1 MAIALI
7 SGAEGFT
14 GRYLAEELA
23 LRGHT
28 VAGIGL
34 KPRPQN
40 VLLDIYEQVDLLDAD
55 ATAAAI
61 SRIHPDIIFHLAG
74 ISHVQSSPALIY
86 EVNIISSRN
95 LLAAL
100 AKLETPPEFTMLAS
114 TANLYGN
121 VGGTIDES
129 TPPNPCNDYAVS
141 KLAMEYMAKI
151 WQNSFPITI
160 VRPFNYTGC
169 GQQES
174 FLIPKLVKH
183 FKERIPVIELGN
195 THVTREYGDVRD
207 IACIYTYLAENRA
220 PWGPF
225 NICTGKGYKLA
236 HILDMLRE
244 LTGHCPEI
252 RINPAFVRPNEV
264 DTLIGSTKKLEECI
278 GVIPYRGIKA
288 TLKWMLES

>member
-1 MAIALI
+1 
-7 SGAEGFT
+7 
-14 GRYLAEELA
+14 
-23 LRGHT
+23 
-28 VAGIGL
+28 
-34 KPRPQN
+34 
-40 VLLDIYEQVDLLDAD
+40 
-55 ATAAAI
+55 
-61 SRIHPDIIFHLAG
+61 
-74 ISHVQSSPALIY
+74 
-86 EVNIISSRN
+86 
-95 LLAAL
+95 
-100 AKLETPPEFTMLAS
+100 
-114 TANLYGN
+114 
-121 VGGTIDES
+121 
-129 TPPNPCNDYAVS
+129 
-141 KLAMEYMAKI
+141 MAKI

-244 LTGHCPEI
+244 LTDAHAQHLF
-252 RINPAFVRPNEV
+252 INAVLLSFC
-264 DTLIGSTKKLEECI
+264 GSQDDDL
-278 GVIPYRGIKA
+278 VPLFPHRA
-288 TLKWMLES
+288 SPSLS

>member
-100 AKLETPPEFTMLAS
+100 AKLWKHL
-114 TANLYGN
+114 
-121 VGGTIDES
+121 
-129 TPPNPCNDYAVS
+129 
-141 KLAMEYMAKI
+141 
-151 WQNSFPITI
+151 QNSQ
-160 VRPFNYTGC
+160 C
-169 GQQES
+169 
-174 FLIPKLVKH
+174 LLVL
-183 FKERIPVIELGN
+183 RIFME
-195 THVTREYGDVRD
+195 
-207 IACIYTYLAENRA
+207 
-220 PWGPF
+220 
-225 NICTGKGYKLA
+225 
-236 HILDMLRE
+236 M
-244 LTGHCPEI
+244 
-252 RINPAFVRPNEV
+252 
-264 DTLIGSTKKLEECI
+264 LEEQSMNQHLQI
-278 GVIPYRGIKA
+278 HA
-288 TLKWMLES
+288 MTTLSANWQWSIWLKFGKTAFL